1 MRMNHQL
8 TMLTIKSELFDLW
21 TEEAEAHSNGKWFE
35 SLRNILDRHFR
46 IRASQ
51 FFIYYN
57 ESLIPLNGNDSN
69 TNITLSI
76 PMETKRE
83 YGSESDEEILADLR
97 GKGYPFA
104 DDYILFRNTEGE
116 PIGLLL
122 LKSTNRLRAFAA
134 SPYWGELQNSIRQ
147 LVQNVRKTYLLE
159 KKEESYRQLFNV
171 TEIFNATMESRV
183 ILDAIVQTVSES
195 FPEFQVDLLLS
206 HERQELSRAY
216 QLFDHTNERPSALD
230 AFLSGELT
238 VERAQDLAKTL
249 VNAPIK
255 GRQGIYGV
263 LQLQAPIEFDFNSM
277 QKDFIRVVANT
288 AGNALENA
296 SLYDQSHRLIADLQ
310 LVNETSRKLNENLN
324 FDEMVLFLKGQL
336 IRAFK
341 PSELAFVFKEEGERF
356 STSDMST
363 SFFQESRCRP
373 YLKYALCQFDSGKR
387 EVFDAN
393 FEVAVGEEAPYKSFI
408 AIPIMNQ
415 EEMIGFV
422 ILVHKERYYFPFD
435 SFKLMRSLIGH
446 SSLAFSNSML
456 RDQLQE
462 LVDKDNLT
470 KLYTRSYLD
479 KVIERSMAH
488 DKKGVFLMI
497 DVDNFKKV
505 NDTYGHAIGDK
516 VLRNIS
522 RTVLT
527 EVGENGFA
535 ARWGGEEMA
544 IYFPS
549 EDAAGG
555 QALADQ
561 LLRLIPNSTEPSVT
575 VSIGMRDW
583 SRDNKPSFQQLFQE
597 ADEALYEAKHNG
609 KNQVV
614 IYKAVSTNS

>member
-1 MRMNHQL
+1 MNHQL

-21 TEEAEAHSNGKWFE
+21 TEESEAHSYGTWFE
-35 SLRNILDRHFR
+35 SLKQILDRHFR
-46 IRASQ
+46 IKASQ
-51 FFIYYN
+51 FFIYHN
-57 ESLIPLNGNDSN
+57 ESLIPLNGTDSDRS
-69 TNITLSI
+69 ITLSI
-76 PMETKRE
+76 PMESNRE
-83 YGSESDEEILADLR
+83 NRKVSDNDILAKLQ
-97 GKGYPFA
+97 GKGFEFA
-104 DDYILFRNTEGE
+104 DEYILFRNREGE

-122 LKSTNRLRAFAA
+122 FKATNRLRAFAA
-134 SPYWGELQNSIRQ
+134 SPYWKELEKSVLQ
-147 LVQNVRKTYLLE
+147 LIHNVRRTYLLE
-159 KKEESYRQLFNV
+159 TRGESYRQLFNV
-171 TEIFNATMESRV
+171 TELFNATMESRV
-183 ILDAIVQTVSES
+183 ILDGIIQAVSDS
-195 FPEFQVDLLLS
+195 FPEFEVVLLLS
-206 HERQELSRAY
+206 HERKELSQAY
-216 QLFDHTNERPSALD
+216 QLFDHMKERPSALD

-238 VERAQDLAKTL
+238 IEHAQDLTKTL

-263 LQLQAPIEFDFNSM
+263 LQVKAPIEFDFTSM
-277 QKDFIRVVANT
+277 QKDFVRVVANT

-296 SLYDQSHRLIADLQ
+296 SLYDQSHRLITDLQ
-310 LVNETSRKLNENLN
+310 LVNETSKKLNENLK

-336 IRAFK
+336 TRAFK
-341 PSELAFVFKEEGERF
+341 PSELAFVFKEAGGRF
-356 STSDMST
+356 SVSDMST
-363 SFFQESRCRP
+363 AYFQEVGSRQ
-373 YLKYALCQFDSGKR
+373 YIDYALCQFDSGKK

-393 FEVAVGEEAPYKSFI
+393 FEVCAGGEVPYKSFI
-408 AIPIMNQ
+408 AIPILNQ

-479 KVIERSMAH
+479 NVIERSMAEEAQ
-488 DKKGVFLMI
+488 GVFLMI

-505 NDTYGHAIGDK
+505 NDTFGHAIGDK

-522 RTVLT
+522 RTILL
-527 EVGENGFA
+527 EVGEKGFA

-544 IYFPS
+544 IYLPS
-549 EDAAGG
+549 GDMEDGM
-555 QALADQ
+555 ALSEQ
-561 LLRLIPNSTEPSVT
+561 LLRLIPKYTEPSVT

-583 SRDNKPSFQQLFQE
+583 SRESRPSFQQLFQE
-597 ADEALYEAKHNG
+597 ADEALYKAKHNG

-614 IYKAVSTNS
+614 IHRAVSTKS